1 MQQLDEDVPK
11 LLELIVGGLLA
22 VGDRPD
28 ARDADPA
35 VHLQLGHHAP
45 QVRAH
50 LVVQAQAGHLRVSGR
65 YSVVVG
71 RIAAGRNEPVLAWRV
86 FTCFVVLAHLITMP
100 ISTLGVQDGVT
111 VWPTRPTAVKRALLR
126 WQPWLKPPLP

>member
-11 LLELIVGGLLA
+11 LLELVVGGLLA

-28 ARDADPA
+28 ARDANPA
-35 VHLQLGHHAP
+35 ELLQLGHHAP

-50 LVVQAQAGHLRVSGR
+50 LVVQAQAGHLRVRGR
-65 YSVVVG
+65 YSVVG

-86 FTCFVVLAHLITMP
+86 FTCFVVLAHLTTMP

-111 VWPTRPTAVKRALLR
+111 GSR
-126 WQPWLKPPLP
+126 